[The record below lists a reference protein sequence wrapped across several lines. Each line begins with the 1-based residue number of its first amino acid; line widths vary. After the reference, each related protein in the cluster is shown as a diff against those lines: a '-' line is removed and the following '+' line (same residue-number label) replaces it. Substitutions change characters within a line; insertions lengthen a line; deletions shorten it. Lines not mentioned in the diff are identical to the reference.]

1 MQCPKNGEISEG
13 ITQGVN
19 RDGTLKHTH
28 EPYEQLIPLGHF
40 NWKWNPARAN
50 YSTYQQ
56 ELLSGILT
64 LASQIR
70 ILGHLPIVWLCDQEA
85 TMTFPKSPPPNLPR
99 LRRWWLILTQF
110 RLNIF
115 HIPGAKN
122 ELCDYLSRNNFC
134 EKFQVDFEELAKQ
147 AFQKMDTH
155 LDLRMEIL
163 NDMIL
168 DYPNDPKLG
177 TIWSQL
183 TPGKSKPIE
192 KNMFWRN
199 ETKLFVEKNCAFHM
213 KMYQNAFYGY
223 IPHLDIQVPIGH
235 FGISISFFFSYMA
248 PKDLM
253 KLVNDLVMPCKICCE
268 AKPNTQRDRGLIG
281 ALPIPHLI
289 NDMIYVDFVQVN
301 EFNGHD
307 YVLTVVDGLSRFVRL
322 FPCKKSITGEKAF
335 KLIFEGWVQVYG
347 TPREIISDNDVRFT
361 PENGWWK
368 TSLNA
373 LGVKV
378 TFTQPRHPQS
388 NGLCE
393 RTNRKF
399 VQILR
404 TMMLQQSSR
413 DWIRLIPYVTWVL
426 NNQINAQTNFSPHEL
441 FFAGQLLP
449 RRYPPSQQ
457 LPLKSMNGLWNKLTY
472 AKLHVKGLKN

>member
-1 MQCPKNGEISEG
+1 MENMEYLGFEVGHQTWKPSMKKVEALQKAKITNLKSLQSFLGACNFYRRHVPNFTFSSAILTDLTKKDRKWEWTPMHENAFQELKDKPANVKGLGIPPPNGEIVMVTDASNVGGGASIYQWQKLQCPENGEISEG
-13 ITQGVN
+13 MTQGVN
-19 RDGTLKHTH
+19 RDGTIKHTH
-28 EPYEQLIPLGHF
+28 GPCEQLIPLGHY

-183 TPGKSKPIE
+183 TPGRSKIID
-192 KNMFWRN
+192 KDMFWRN
-199 ETKLFVEKNCAFHM
+199 ESKLFVEKKIAFHM

-235 FGISISFFFSYMA
+235 FGISINIFFRTW
-248 PKDLM
+248 DQ
-253 KLVNDLVMPCKICCE
+253 KI
-268 AKPNTQRDRGLIG
+268 
-281 ALPIPHLI
+281 
-289 NDMIYVDFVQVN
+289 
-301 EFNGHD
+301 
-307 YVLTVVDGLSRFVRL
+307 S
-322 FPCKKSITGEKAF
+322 
-335 KLIFEGWVQVYG
+335 
-347 TPREIISDNDVRFT
+347 
-361 PENGWWK
+361 
-368 TSLNA
+368 
-373 LGVKV
+373 
-378 TFTQPRHPQS
+378 
-388 NGLCE
+388 
-393 RTNRKF
+393 
-399 VQILR
+399 
-404 TMMLQQSSR
+404 
-413 DWIRLIPYVTWVL
+413 
-426 NNQINAQTNFSPHEL
+426 
-441 FFAGQLLP
+441 
-449 RRYPPSQQ
+449 
-457 LPLKSMNGLWNKLTY
+457 
-472 AKLHVKGLKN
+472 